1 MASLSPCQLLLWLR
15 PSQGT
20 RRGGRLATCFA
31 CDPTRGD
38 TLRYIGPRHVN
49 APRDRSQPNLLVSY
63 RTLARFDCSCVS
75 NAAINDRGASLAC
88 ACIVHNRYLRRASL
102 RPRAYKLR
110 AHRPATTARRRCG
123 SRDTSAGPFR
133 CSRGRTHHRSSTPH
147 HSRVRLTTTA
157 RAPADDHPTIAR

>member
-63 RTLARFDCSCVS
+63 RTLAHFDCSCVS

-123 SRDTSAGPFR
+123 SRDTSAAAAFPLQ
-133 CSRGRTHHRSSTPH
+133 PWA
-147 HSRVRLTTTA
+147 HSPPQLDAAPLPRPPTTTA
-157 RAPADDHPTIAR
+157 RAPADDTPIAR

>member
-123 SRDTSAGPFR
+123 SRDTSATSITAVGA
-133 CSRGRTHHRSSTPH
+133 
-147 HSRVRLTTTA
+147 LTTAA
-157 RAPADDHPTIAR
+157 RRRTTPASALPQSRARPLTTPTNC